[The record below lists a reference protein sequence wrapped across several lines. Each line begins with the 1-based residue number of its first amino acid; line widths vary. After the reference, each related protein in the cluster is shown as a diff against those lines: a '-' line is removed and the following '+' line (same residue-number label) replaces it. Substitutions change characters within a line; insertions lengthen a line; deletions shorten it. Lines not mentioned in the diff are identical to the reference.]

1 MNRYLTERAVGTVT
15 KQKKADLLLVMVTA
29 FWGGSYYLTDLC
41 LTEMDPMCLNAFR
54 FLSAFLLL
62 SVIFFKNIRKINRI
76 TLKYSLWVGLALAGC
91 YIFYGYA
98 VTRTSLSNA
107 GFICALP
114 VVFTPILDFF
124 IRRTKPKRKLIFA
137 LLLCTVGLALM
148 TLNEQFRPRSGDVLS
163 LGVALCY
170 SIDLLLTEEAVRQP
184 DVDPLALGVCQ
195 LGVVGVITLAI
206 SFAIETPSL
215 PQTPTTWGA
224 ALFLGIFCSGI
235 AFVIQS
241 VQQQYTTASHV
252 GLIFTLEPVFSAI
265 VAFLLAG
272 EVLLPRG
279 YLGAALMLLS
289 LVLMEVDWPRKKAE

>member
-1 MNRYLTERAVGTVT
+1 MT
-15 KQKKADLLLVMVTA
+15 KQRRADLLLVLVTA
-29 FWGGSYYLTDLC
+29 CWGMSYYLTDRC
-41 LTEMDPMCLNAFR
+41 LEAGMTPMGLNAFR
-54 FLSAFLLL
+54 FLSAFALLAA
-62 SVIFFKNIRKINRI
+62 VFFPHLRRI
-76 TLKYSLWVGLALAGC
+76 SRATLQYSLFVGLALAGT
-91 YIFYGYA
+91 YVFYGYGI
-98 VTRTSLSNA
+98 TRTSLSNA

-114 VVFTPILDFF
+114 VVFTPLLDFLF
-124 IRRTKPKRKLIFA
+124 RGTRLKRKLLFA
-137 LLLCTVGLALM
+137 MALCVFGLALL
-148 TLNEQFRPRSGDVLS
+148 TLNESFRPQSGDLLC

-170 SIDLLLTEEAVRQP
+170 AMDLLITDQAVHDP
-184 DVDPLALGVCQ
+184 AVDPLTLGVCKV
-195 LGVVGVITLAI
+195 GVVGVITLVL
-206 SFAIETPSL
+206 SLFIETPRL
-215 PQTPTTWGA
+215 PQSPAVWAA

>member
-1 MNRYLTERAVGTVT
+1 MP
-15 KQKKADLLLVMVTA
+15 KQRKADLLLVMVTA
-29 FWGGSYYLTDLC
+29 FWGGSYYLSDLC
-41 LTEMDPMCLNAFR
+41 LQEVPPMCLNAFR

-62 SVIFFKNIRKINRI
+62 SMIFFKNVRRVNRI
-76 TLKYSLWVGLALAGC
+76 TLKYSLYVGLALAGC

-98 VTRTSLSNA
+98 ITRTSLSNA

-124 IRRTKPKRKLIFA
+124 IHRTRPKRKLLFA

-148 TLNEQFRPRSGDVLS
+148 TLNEQFRPRSGDILS

-170 SIDLLLTEEAVRQP
+170 SVDLLLTEEAVRQP
-184 DVDPLALGVCQ
+184 GLDPLTLGVCQ
-195 LGVVGVITLAI
+195 LGVVGIITLAI
-206 SFAIETPSL
+206 SFAIETPTL
-215 PQTPTTWGA
+215 PHTPAVWGS

-241 VQQQYTTASHV
+241 VQQQYTSASHV
-252 GLIFTLEPVFSAI
+252 GLIFTLEPVFSAA
-265 VAFLLAG
+265 VAYLLAG

-289 LVLMEVDWPRKKAE
+289 LVLMETDWPRKRRNETAIHRKTL